1 MDKISPI
8 SLRKEG
14 LFFLKKK
21 KKKGHSILQSLPLCC
36 RIPKVFKFSII
47 MLGSYLIR
55 KNMFLKYWS
64 NDLGEFTFREL
75 TVHQNNRVVLLRLEI
90 FFQELQY
97 KGLSFHMIKSLFSLT
112 CIPQMFS
119 NCISGC
125 NKDNVRAGCRKC
137 GYRKCAEKQLS
148 VYCDCFL
155 GPLLPGDQMTQHPD
169 LSSSVGGPEP
179 FSM

>member
-1 MDKISPI
+1 MFILSTPSVCTEHTEI
-8 SLRKEG
+8 LWIFVNIYQIGMCNYFVFMSQSLSAESKCFV
-14 LFFLKKK
+14 LFCFCNDTLELQQILWIKFHQFLWEKRDYFFWKK

-90 FFQELQY
+90 FF
-97 KGLSFHMIKSLFSLT
+97 
-112 CIPQMFS
+112 
-119 NCISGC
+119 
-125 NKDNVRAGCRKC
+125 
-137 GYRKCAEKQLS
+137 
-148 VYCDCFL
+148 
-155 GPLLPGDQMTQHPD
+155 
-169 LSSSVGGPEP
+169 
-179 FSM
+179 